1 MNYLTGSDGF
11 SIVLYGEDA
20 YAPEE
25 LEQYGLPKELSK
37 QEILDIASMR
47 YKLNTNSF
55 QKYMAVTIATNV
67 SESTVAAVME
77 NQSQLQGI
85 DVIEDSVR
93 QYIDDESM
101 GPVLG
106 YTGRASAEELETL
119 KKKIPTIPTMP

>member
-1 MNYLTGSDGF
+1 MMNYLTGSDGF

-55 QKYMAVTIATNV
+55 QKIYGCYHCHKCKRKH
-67 SESTVAAVME
+67 S
-77 NQSQLQGI
+77 GC
-85 DVIEDSVR
+85 
-93 QYIDDESM
+93 
-101 GPVLG
+101 G
-106 YTGRASAEELETL
+106 YGKSKSASGN
-119 KKKIPTIPTMP
+119 